1 MYCLLIYK
9 SLTHAQMAV
18 KLLRS
23 NGLWASLSKPPR
35 DMVTASC
42 SHSVTVLSAEM
53 GKAMMYVR
61 GRGIAPDRV
70 LMDFRG

>member
-9 SLTHAQMAV
+9 SLTWAQMAV

-23 NGLWASLSKPPR
+23 KGLRANLSKPPR
-35 DMVTASC
+35 DMVSASC
-42 SHSVTVLSAEM
+42 SHSVTIMNADM
-53 GKAMMYVR
+53 GRAMMLVR
-61 GRGIAPDRV
+61 GRGIPPDRV